1 MESPSLSSSSSPS
14 PDAAE
19 ASATMPPA
27 APMDGVLA
35 PRHRAMT
42 VGMVALVSLG
52 AFEALAVATAM
63 PTVARALDGLS
74 LYALA
79 FAGTLAASVVGMV
92 QAGLASDRHGP
103 GRVVWWGVSW
113 FVAGLI
119 VAGLAPNMPVLLL
132 GRIVQGFGGGAMSV
146 ALYVVVA
153 RAYPEALRPRVFA
166 AFSAAWV
173 VPSLVGPSLSGLIVE
188 HVGWRWVFLA
198 VPLLAIPA
206 ALALRPGL
214 KALPTT
220 SAGTT
225 TGGSLL
231 PWAGLAALAA
241 CLLHL
246 AGQRHDALGAVLL
259 AAALLALIAAT
270 RKLLPAGSLSLRR
283 GLPSVIALRGLA
295 SATFFG
301 TEVFIPLMLAQQFR
315 FSPLW
320 AGVAL
325 SVGALGWSMGSWY
338 QGNTRRPWSRATL
351 LRIGLSM
358 MALGILP
365 LPLAVFLP
373 GGLGL
378 ALIGWAITGVG
389 MGLTYPSL
397 SVLTLSLSPPQA
409 QGRNSSALQL
419 MDALAIATMLALAGS
434 LVAAWLDRAPTL
446 AFGLSFGLTAA
457 LAVAGALLAGRVR
470 PAG

>member
-1 MESPSLSSSSSPS
+1 MESSSLSPAASV
-14 PDAAE
+14 DAAE
-19 ASATMPPA
+19 TSTAAPA
-27 APMDGVLA
+27 ATTREGVLS

-42 VGMVALVSLG
+42 LGMVALVSLS

-63 PTVARALDGLS
+63 PTVARALDGLP

-92 QAGLASDRHGP
+92 QAGRASDRHGP
-103 GRVVWWGVSW
+103 ARAVWWGVLW
-113 FVAGLI
+113 FVAGLF

-132 GRIVQGFGGGAMSV
+132 GRVVQGFGAGSMSV

-173 VPSLVGPSLSGLIVE
+173 VPSLIGPGISGLIVE

-198 VPLLAIPA
+198 VPLLAVPA
-206 ALALRPGL
+206 AWMLRPGL
-214 KALPTT
+214 KALPST
-220 SAGTT
+220 AGAPS
-225 TGGSLL
+225 GPSRLH
-231 PWAGLAALAA
+231 WAWLAAAAA

-246 AGQRHDALGAVLL
+246 AGQRHDARGALLL
-259 AAALLALIAAT
+259 AAAIPALIVAT
-270 RKLLPAGSLSLRR
+270 HRLLPEGSLSLRR

-301 TEVFIPLMLAQQFR
+301 AEVFIPLMLAQQFEL
-315 FSPLW
+315 SPLW

-351 LRIGLSM
+351 LRVGLSM
-358 MALGILP
+358 MALGIVP
-365 LPLAVFLP
+365 LPLAAFLP

-378 ALIGWAITGVG
+378 ALIGWAITGIG
-389 MGLTYPSL
+389 MGLAYPSL

-434 LVAAWLDRAPTL
+434 LVAALLDRTPAL

-457 LAVAGALLAGRVR
+457 LAATGALLAGRVR

>member
-1 MESPSLSSSSSPS
+1 MESSSLSSSVPS
-14 PDAAE
+14 DIAPD
-19 ASATMPPA
+19 PA
-27 APMDGVLA
+27 AAVITTADESLLS

-42 VGMVALVSLG
+42 LGMVALVSLG

-92 QAGLASDRHGP
+92 HAGRASDRHGP
-103 GRVVWWGVSW
+103 ARVVWWGVAW

-132 GRIVQGFGGGAMSV
+132 GRVVQGFGGGAMSV

-173 VPSLVGPSLSGLIVE
+173 VPSLIGPSISGLIVE

-206 ALALRPGL
+206 AWALRPGL
-214 KALPTT
+214 KALPPTI
-220 SAGTT
+220 AET
-225 TGGSLL
+225 TGGPSLL
-231 PWAGLAALAA
+231 PWAGLAAAAA

-246 AGQRHDALGAVLL
+246 AGQRHDARG
-259 AAALLALIAAT
+259 ALLLIVALIALLWAT

-301 TEVFIPLMLAQQFR
+301 AEVFIPLMLAQQFKL
-315 FSPLW
+315 SPLW

-338 QGNTRRPWSRATL
+338 QGNTRRAWSRATL
-351 LRIGLSM
+351 LRLGLTM
-358 MALGILP
+358 MAIGILP

-378 ALIGWAITGVG
+378 ALAGWAITGIG

-419 MDALAIATMLALAGS
+419 MDALAIATVLALAGS
-434 LVAAWLDRAPTL
+434 LVAALLERAPTL
-446 AFGLSFGLTAA
+446 AFGLSFGMTVV
-457 LAVAGALLAGRVR
+457 LAIIGALLAGRVR

>member
-1 MESPSLSSSSSPS
+1 MESSSLSSSAGPDIAADPAPAITTTADEGLLSP
-14 PDAAE
+14 
-19 ASATMPPA
+19 
-27 APMDGVLA
+27 
-35 PRHRAMT
+35 RRRAMT
-42 VGMVALVSLG
+42 LGMVALVSLS

-92 QAGLASDRHGP
+92 HAGRASDRHGP
-103 GRVVWWGVSW
+103 ARVVWWGVGW

-132 GRIVQGFGGGAMSV
+132 GRVVQGFGGGAMSV

-173 VPSLVGPSLSGLIVE
+173 VPSLIGPSVSGLIVE

-206 ALALRPGL
+206 AWALRPGL
-214 KALPTT
+214 KALPPTIAETT
-220 SAGTT
+220 RGRSR
-225 TGGSLL
+225 L
-231 PWAGLAALAA
+231 PWAGLAAAAA

-246 AGQRHDALGAVLL
+246 AGQRHDARGALLL
-259 AAALLALIAAT
+259 AVALTGLIWAT
-270 RKLLPAGSLSLRR
+270 RKLLPEGSLSLRR

-301 TEVFIPLMLAQQFR
+301 AEVFIPLMLAQQFKL
-315 FSPLW
+315 SPLW

-338 QGNTRRPWSRATL
+338 QGNTRRAWSRATL
-351 LRIGLSM
+351 LRIGLTM
-358 MALGILP
+358 MAIGILP
-365 LPLAVFLP
+365 LPLAAFLP

-378 ALIGWAITGVG
+378 ALAGWALTGIG

-419 MDALAIATMLALAGS
+419 MDALAIATVLALAGS
-434 LVAAWLDRAPTL
+434 LVAALLDRAPTL
-446 AFGLSFGLTAA
+446 AFGLSFGMTVV
-457 LAVAGALLAGRVR
+457 LAVLGALLAGRVR
-470 PAG
+470 PAD

>member
-1 MESPSLSSSSSPS
+1 MESPTLSLSPP
-14 PDAAE
+14 PDAPE
-19 ASATMPPA
+19 ASAATPA
-27 APMDGVLA
+27 AA
-35 PRHRAMT
+35 PLEGLLSPRRRAMT
-42 VGMVALVSLG
+42 LGMVALVSLG

-92 QAGLASDRHGP
+92 HAGRASDRRGP
-103 GRVVWWGVSW
+103 ARVVWWGVSW

-132 GRIVQGFGGGAMSV
+132 GRVVQGFGGGAMSV

-173 VPSLVGPSLSGLIVE
+173 VPSLIGPSLSGLIVE

-214 KALPTT
+214 KALPATIVGE
-220 SAGTT
+220 ADGR
-225 TGGSLL
+225 SLL
-231 PWAGLAALAA
+231 PWAVLAAAAA

-246 AGQRHDALGAVLL
+246 AGQRHDARGALLL
-259 AAALLALIAAT
+259 AVALFGLIGAT

-301 TEVFIPLMLAQQFR
+301 AEVFIPLMLAQQFR
-315 FSPLW
+315 LSPLW

>member
-1 MESPSLSSSSSPS
+1 MESPHQS
-14 PDAAE
+14 
-19 ASATMPPA
+19 PA
-27 APMDGVLA
+27 APVDA
-35 PRHRAMT
+35 PEASDVMPTAAPIEGLLSPRRRAMT
-42 VGMVALVSLG
+42 LGMVALVSLG

-92 QAGLASDRHGP
+92 HAGRASDRHGP
-103 GRVVWWGVSW
+103 ARVVWWGVSW

-119 VAGLAPNMPVLLL
+119 VAGLAPSMPVLLL

-173 VPSLVGPSLSGLIVE
+173 VPSLIGPSLSGVIVE

-206 ALALRPGL
+206 AWALRPGL
-214 KALPTT
+214 KALPPAI
-220 SAGTT
+220 AGTT
-225 TGGSLL
+225 GGRSRL
-231 PWAGLAALAA
+231 PWAVLAAAAA
-241 CLLHL
+241 CVLHL
-246 AGQRHDALGAVLL
+246 AGQQHDARGALLL
-259 AAALLALIAAT
+259 AVALITLVAAT

-283 GLPSVIALRGLA
+283 GLPSVIALRGVA

-301 TEVFIPLMLAQQFR
+301 AEVFIPLMLARQFAL
-315 FSPLW
+315 SPLW

-351 LRIGLSM
+351 LRIGLTM
-358 MALGILP
+358 MALGIAP

-378 ALIGWAITGVG
+378 ALAGWAITGIG

-434 LVAAWLDRAPTL
+434 LVAALLERAPTL
-446 AFGLSFGLTAA
+446 AFGLSFGMTVV
-457 LAVAGALLAGRVR
+457 LAVSGALLAGRVR
-470 PAG
+470 PAD

>member
-1 MESPSLSSSSSPS
+1 MESPRLSPASPV
-14 PDAAE
+14 DA
-19 ASATMPPA
+19 PA
-27 APMDGVLA
+27 APDVMPGAASTEGLLS
-35 PRHRAMT
+35 PRRRAMT
-42 VGMVALVSLG
+42 LGMVALVSLG

-92 QAGLASDRHGP
+92 HAGRASDRHGP
-103 GRVVWWGVSW
+103 ARVVWWGVAW

-119 VAGLAPNMPVLLL
+119 VAGLAPTMPVLLL
-132 GRIVQGFGGGAMSV
+132 GRVVQGFGGGAMSV

-173 VPSLVGPSLSGLIVE
+173 VPSLIGPSLSGLIVE

-206 ALALRPGL
+206 AWALRPGL
-214 KALPTT
+214 RALPPPI
-220 SAGTT
+220 AGTT
-225 TGGSLL
+225 GGRSRL
-231 PWAGLAALAA
+231 PWAVLAAAAA

-246 AGQRHDALGAVLL
+246 AGQRHDARGALLL
-259 AAALLALIAAT
+259 AVALIALVAAT

-283 GLPSVIALRGLA
+283 GLPSVIALRGIA

-301 TEVFIPLMLAQQFR
+301 AEVFIPLMLAQQFKL
-315 FSPLW
+315 SPLW

-365 LPLAVFLP
+365 LPLATFLP

-378 ALIGWAITGVG
+378 ALVGWAITGIG

-434 LVAAWLDRAPTL
+434 LVAALLERAPTL
-446 AFGLSFGLTAA
+446 AFGLSFGLTAV
-457 LAVAGALLAGRVR
+457 LAVFGALLAGRVR
-470 PAG
+470 PAD

>member
-1 MESPSLSSSSSPS
+1 MESSSLSSSAGPDIAADPAPAITTTAEDGLLSP
-14 PDAAE
+14 
-19 ASATMPPA
+19 
-27 APMDGVLA
+27 
-35 PRHRAMT
+35 RRRAMT
-42 VGMVALVSLG
+42 LGMVALVSLG

-92 QAGLASDRHGP
+92 HAGRASDRHGP
-103 GRVVWWGVSW
+103 TRVVWWGVAW

-132 GRIVQGFGGGAMSV
+132 GRVVQGFGGGAMSV

-173 VPSLVGPSLSGLIVE
+173 VPSLIGPSVSGLIVE

-206 ALALRPGL
+206 AWALRPGL
-214 KALPTT
+214 KALPPTI
-220 SAGTT
+220 AET
-225 TGGSLL
+225 TGGRSLL
-231 PWAGLAALAA
+231 PWAGLAAAAA
-241 CLLHL
+241 CALHL
-246 AGQRHDALGAVLL
+246 AGQRHDARGALLL
-259 AAALLALIAAT
+259 AVALMGLIWAT
-270 RKLLPAGSLSLRR
+270 RKLLPDGSLSLRR

-301 TEVFIPLMLAQQFR
+301 AEVFIPLMLAQQFKL
-315 FSPLW
+315 SPLW

-338 QGNTRRPWSRATL
+338 QGNTRRAWSRATL
-351 LRIGLSM
+351 LRIGLTM
-358 MALGILP
+358 MAIGILP

-378 ALIGWAITGVG
+378 ALVGWAITGIG

-419 MDALAIATMLALAGS
+419 MDALAIATVLALAGS
-434 LVAAWLDRAPTL
+434 LVAALLDRAPTL
-446 AFGLSFGLTAA
+446 AFGLSFGMTVV
-457 LAVAGALLAGRVR
+457 LAVLGALLAGRVR
-470 PAG
+470 PAD